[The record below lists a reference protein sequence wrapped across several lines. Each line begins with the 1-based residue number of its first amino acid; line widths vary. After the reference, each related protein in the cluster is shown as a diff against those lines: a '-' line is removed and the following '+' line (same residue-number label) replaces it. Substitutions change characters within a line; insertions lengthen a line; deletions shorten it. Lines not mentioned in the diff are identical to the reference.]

1 MKGLKHF
8 ANLYAEGKFAE
19 VVSQLSSIEIID
31 RNLLSLRGISYKALG
46 NLPKAIADLEAAA
59 ESNLD
64 TNIYTNL
71 GNAYREAGNL
81 KGAIRAYNIA
91 ISSDNDNYNAH
102 EASGF
107 AFFDTGKLDMA
118 TSAFKHCVRLQPESD
133 RANYYLG
140 EAYRK
145 AGNIEESKSA
155 YSKSN
160 FHLSKS
166 QLLECVYMTS
176 TPTAFVEHYA
186 SADKGF
192 LRNPLAG
199 SVIAHSNYFQETKI
213 EDQYCQNPI
222 QYIGTGEISNDETF
236 SEEDLKE
243 VTNYIKSEMLDNRSQ
258 PLLTAGYQTAGNLFL
273 TNNKAIKK
281 LEACIAKKIKLYR
294 DSIGPSCGIN
304 KYFPSKYTLYGWAV
318 NITSGGKLNRHM
330 HKEGWIS
337 GCVYLEIP
345 QKKFD
350 QEGAICFTISNSNYP
365 EAKDPPKEVTLSIK
379 ERMICLFP
387 SSLHHGT
394 IPFEGD
400 GRRICIAFDIIPKN
414 KT

>member
-8 ANLYAEGKFAE
+8 ANLYAEGQFAE

-46 NLPKAIADLEAAA
+46 KLAEAIADLEAAA
-59 ESNLD
+59 EDNQD

-81 KGAIRAYNIA
+81 KDAVRAYTVA

-102 EASGF
+102 EAAGF
-107 AFFDTGKLDMA
+107 AYFDTGNLTGA
-118 TSAFKHCVRLQPESD
+118 TSAFKNCVRLKPDSD

-140 EAYRK
+140 EAFRK
-145 AGNIEESKSA
+145 AGYIEEAKVS
-155 YSKSN
+155 YSNSN
-160 FHLSKS
+160 FHLSRA
-166 QLLECVYMTS
+166 QLLECFYLTS
-176 TPTAFVEHYA
+176 TASDFLKHYA
-186 SADKGF
+186 SADKTP

-199 SVIAHSNYFQETKI
+199 SIIAHSNYYLETNI
-213 EDQYCQNPI
+213 EDQYCQDPI
-222 QYIGTGEISNDETF
+222 KYIGTGEISIVDKF
-236 SEEDLKE
+236 SERDLKD
-243 VTNYIKSEMLDNRSQ
+243 VIKYIDSETLDNRSQ
-258 PLLTAGYQTAGNLFL
+258 PLITSGYQTAGNIFL
-273 TNNKAIKK
+273 TGNKSIKK
-281 LEACIAKKIKLYR
+281 LEECISRKITLYR
-294 DSIGPSCGIN
+294 RSIGPSCGIN
-304 KYFPSKYTLYGWAV
+304 KYFPSDYTLYGWAV
-318 NITSGGKLNRHM
+318 NITSGGNLNRHM

>member
-8 ANLYAEGKFAE
+8 ANLYAEGQFAE

-176 TPTAFVEHYA
+176 TPTAFVEYYA

-222 QYIGTGEISNDETF
+222 QYIGTGEISNDEKF

-243 VTNYIKSEMLDNRSQ
+243 VTNYIKSETLDNRSQ
-258 PLLTAGYQTAGNLFL
+258 PLLT
-273 TNNKAIKK
+273 
-281 LEACIAKKIKLYR
+281 
-294 DSIGPSCGIN
+294 
-304 KYFPSKYTLYGWAV
+304 
-318 NITSGGKLNRHM
+318 GG
-330 HKEGWIS
+330 
-337 GCVYLEIP
+337 
-345 QKKFD
+345 
-350 QEGAICFTISNSNYP
+350 
-365 EAKDPPKEVTLSIK
+365 
-379 ERMICLFP
+379 
-387 SSLHHGT
+387 
-394 IPFEGD
+394 
-400 GRRICIAFDIIPKN
+400 
-414 KT
+414 